1 MFIKRLKQGIY
12 GAMAVTLVASGL
24 FTMSGK
30 SEAAPIPETVN
41 FSSLSSFGDTQ
52 GIGSWFN
59 MKKTG
64 STYSYLSTYDP
75 AAPAKWKEASG
86 YPYVRDSFFH
96 PESTYDAVKKWV
108 APQAGNISITGIVN
122 KVDPNSNGVIA
133 KIFKNTTQLWS
144 ATVTSAANVTPTGV
158 SDIYVEAG
166 DAIYFSIGANGNMNF
181 DETNWAPV
189 ITMTTA
195 IKLEAESYDSMF
207 GVTTSTTTDTGGGQ
221 QVGSFDANDYL
232 VFNNV
237 NLSGGYKTLEAR
249 VAATAT
255 GGKFEVRLDS
265 LTGPVISTFLVA
277 NTDSWN
283 TFETQTWAMTGSA
296 TGVHNLYVKG
306 VTGAGIANINWLR
319 LTNNNARGAT
329 MPFKTYEAESGTL
342 GGGASM
348 NNDTAMKKEASSGK
362 SYVHLDATG
371 EYVQWSNV
379 RDANRLVLRY
389 SIPQNTTGTLALYV
403 NGVKRQDLSL
413 ISTFNYDTAPGNSF
427 VRSFDDKDFAI
438 DINAGDT
445 IKLQKDSGNSLAWYG
460 IDLMD
465 LETAAAPLTMP
476 ANYISVKSAPYNA
489 AGNGV
494 ADDTTAI
501 QNAVNAAASQG
512 KNVWFPPGIYNQSD
526 KITVPSGVSVK
537 GAGIW
542 YSHLHSTVTNNIW
555 GGEVGFTLN
564 NNTTISDLRI
574 SSVDTQRDQHYG
586 IAVLTNAGAGA
597 NNVLQNLWAEHM
609 GCLEGWTDWSN
620 STIQNVRLYNTYFDG
635 IHWGDGGNSGNVAQ
649 NNFMRGIG
657 DDGVAQVN
665 LTNFPTVA
673 QNNIA
678 RFNSI
683 IASYWG
689 RGMSDVGGSN
699 LIYQDNYIDSTYN
712 AGMIVT
718 TEPVEPT
725 KPSYT
730 ISGLKFQR
738 NTINKAG
745 HTGHN
750 HASLHFWLDVNP
762 MQNVRIEL
770 NTISNGETEGIHIDN
785 TSYGDSGGRTQFNF
799 NVASGNA
806 LANYTNANSL
816 VVPVL
821 NGNTGF

>member
-1 MFIKRLKQGIY
+1 MIRRRLKQGIY
-12 GAMAVTLVASGL
+12 GAMAFTLIASGL
-24 FTMSGK
+24 LVNEGR
-30 SEAAPIPETVN
+30 SEAAPIPETVTY
-41 FSSLSSFGDTQ
+41 SALTSFGTTQ
-52 GIGSWFN
+52 GVGNWFN

-64 STYSYLSTYDP
+64 STYSYLSVYD
-75 AAPAKWKEASG
+75 ATTPAKWKETSG
-86 YPYVRDSFFH
+86 YPYVRDAFFH
-96 PESTYDAVKKWV
+96 PETTYDAVKKWV
-108 APQAGNISITGIVN
+108 APQAGNVDITGNVIKVN
-122 KVDPNSNGVIA
+122 ASSNGVVA

-144 ATVTSAANVTPTGV
+144 ATVTPSADVTPSGV
-158 SDIYVEAG
+158 SNIHVEAG
-166 DAIYFSIGANGNMNF
+166 DALYFVINANGNMNF
-181 DETNWAPV
+181 DETSWSPV

-195 IKLEAESYDSMF
+195 IKIEAESYSSMS
-207 GVTTSTTTDTGGGQ
+207 GVAPASTPDTGGGQ
-221 QVGSFDANDYL
+221 QVGSFDTNDYM
-232 VFNNV
+232 VYNNV

-249 VAATAT
+249 VAAIAT
-255 GGKFEVRLDS
+255 GNKFEVRLDS
-265 LTGPVISTFLVA
+265 LTGPVISTFTVA

-283 TFETQTWAMTGSA
+283 TFETQTWPITGSA
-296 TGVHNLYVKG
+296 TGTHNLYVKG
-306 VTGAGIANINWLR
+306 VTGSGIANINWLR
-319 LTNNNARGAT
+319 LTNNNSRGAT
-329 MPFKTYEAESGTL
+329 MPFTTYEAENGTL
-342 GGGASM
+342 GGGATT
-348 NNDTAMKKEASSGK
+348 NNDTTMKKEAASGK

-371 EYVQWSNV
+371 ESVQWTNV
-379 RDANRLVLRY
+379 RDANRLILRY
-389 SIPQNTTGTLALYV
+389 SIPQNTSGTLALYV

-413 ISTFNYDTAPGNSF
+413 TSTFNYDTAPGNSY

-445 IKLQKDSGNSLAWYG
+445 VKLQKDSGNSLTWYG
-460 IDLMD
+460 VDLID
-465 LETAAAPLTMP
+465 LETAAAPIAMP

-489 AGNGV
+489 VGNGI
-494 ADDTTAI
+494 ADDTAAI
-501 QNAVNAAASQG
+501 QSAVNAAASSG
-512 KNVWFPPGIYNQSD
+512 KNVWFPPGTYNQSD
-526 KITVPSGVSVK
+526 KIAVPSGVSLK

-542 YSHLHSTVTNNIW
+542 YSNLHSTVTNGIW

-574 SSVDTQRDQHYG
+574 SSVDTQRDGHYG
-586 IAVLTNAGAGA
+586 IIVLTNPGTGT

-635 IHWGDGGNSGNVAQ
+635 IHWGDDGNAGNVAQ
-649 NNFMRGIG
+649 NNFMRGLG

-665 LTNFPTVA
+665 LMNFPGVA
-673 QNNIA
+673 QNNVGQ
-678 RFNSI
+678 FNTI

-689 RGMSDVGGSN
+689 RGMSDVGGNN
-699 LIYQDNYIDSTYN
+699 LIFRDNYIDSTFN

-750 HASLHFWLDVNP
+750 HAGIQFWLYVNP
-762 MQNVRIEL
+762 MLNVRIEL
-770 NTISNGETEGIHIDN
+770 NNITNGETEGIHIDN

-806 LANYTNANSL
+806 LANYTNANPL